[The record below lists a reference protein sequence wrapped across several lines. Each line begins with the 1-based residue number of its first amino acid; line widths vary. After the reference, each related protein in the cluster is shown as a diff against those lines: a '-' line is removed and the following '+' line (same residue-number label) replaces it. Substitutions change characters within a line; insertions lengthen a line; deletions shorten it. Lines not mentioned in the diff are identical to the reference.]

1 MVVNQDETRQRY
13 AELMGGRLPI
23 TRPTNLRTAGGK
35 QIPHPEVPV
44 YGTAVPI
51 GNMGDQRL
59 FRDHHLPTD
68 CGLKSQEL
76 NNQQV
81 GIAIQGLKSTIR
93 VTSTIKLD
101 EVPIYTVKLVEI
113 TKRTLTDLMAALCF
127 PAFIKTKPENDT
139 YRIQV
144 ASLYFS
150 IFSSLGCELNHNT
163 IQDILQV
170 YALKPKF
177 VTCDSQQD
185 LFAALK
191 KYYPEFLN
199 YWDKIRPDILR
210 HDKGYD
216 LTAILACTSLL
227 FMSKVYNPAGYKGYL
242 ANRYRAFSNSIG
254 RGELMNSAIA
264 VDMPSEGIKLI
275 NAVMTSSHSIRR
287 VIFQCMVAISQES
300 KGWGNIRLL
309 MKRALE
315 LLAWSEMT
323 HITMIDTCL
332 LGMFPEVLCHSVF
345 RAQIP
350 ALVKALEYLNSLA
363 LEDRPIA
370 KILYPQEQT
379 GVLNRRHLNFWA
391 DLALEIFKK
400 TSQSAA
406 YFATSA
412 DKNTLGV
419 NSAVMKY
426 IDMRTQNLGL
436 NIACSS
442 LSRRGHQLYGF

>member
-1 MVVNQDETRQRY
+1 MVVNQDEVRQRY
-13 AELMGGRLPI
+13 AEMLGGRLPI

-51 GNMGDQRL
+51 GNMGDQKL

-76 NNQQV
+76 NNQQISV
-81 GIAIQGLKSTIR
+81 AIQGLKATIR
-93 VTSTIKLD
+93 VTTTIELD
-101 EVPIYTVKLVEI
+101 EVPIYTVELIEI
-113 TKRTLTDLMAALCF
+113 TKKTVTDLMATLCF
-127 PAFIKTKPENDT
+127 PAFIQTKPENDT

-150 IFSSLGCELNHNT
+150 VFSSLGCELNRNE

-177 VTCDSQQD
+177 VTCKSQ
-185 LFAALK
+185 LEFFKALK
-191 KYYPEFLN
+191 AYYPGFTL
-199 YWDKIRPDILR
+199 YWDKTRPDILR
-210 HDKGYD
+210 HDRGYD

-254 RGELMNSAIA
+254 RGELLNSAIA

-275 NAVMTSSHSIRR
+275 NAIMTSSHSIRHT
-287 VIFQCMVAISQES
+287 VFNCMVAISQQE
-300 KGWGNIRLL
+300 KGWGNIRLI
-309 MKRALE
+309 MKRAIQ

-363 LEDRPIA
+363 IEERPFA
-370 KILYPQEQT
+370 KILYPQEKT
-379 GVLNRRHLNFWA
+379 GVLNRRLLHFWA

-406 YFATSA
+406 YFAASS
-412 DKNTLGV
+412 D
-419 NSAVMKY
+419 
-426 IDMRTQNLGL
+426 
-436 NIACSS
+436 NIVV
-442 LSRRGHQLYGF
+442 LRE